1 MKKKTFAVLAMA
13 FLLAGMGL
21 MAQAKSKAKGD
32 LTGQVNV
39 NEATI
44 DQLTLLPG
52 VGLEKAKR
60 IQEYVKAHPF
70 KSVDEMVEVK
80 GIGPKQME
88 KLRPFVSVSGPTTAK
103 WAKAVPL
110 PKPAS

>member
-1 MKKKTFAVLAMA
+1 MKRKIVGVLTMA
-13 FLLAGMGL
+13 CLLAVMGL
-21 MAQAKSKAKGD
+21 TAEAKSKAKGE
-32 LTGQVNV
+32 LTGQINV

-60 IQEYVKAHPF
+60 IQEYAKAHPF

-80 GIGPKQME
+80 GIGPKALE
-88 KLRPFVSVSGPTTAK
+88 KLRPFISVSGPTTAK
-103 WAKAVPL
+103 WAKAN
-110 PKPAS
+110 STF